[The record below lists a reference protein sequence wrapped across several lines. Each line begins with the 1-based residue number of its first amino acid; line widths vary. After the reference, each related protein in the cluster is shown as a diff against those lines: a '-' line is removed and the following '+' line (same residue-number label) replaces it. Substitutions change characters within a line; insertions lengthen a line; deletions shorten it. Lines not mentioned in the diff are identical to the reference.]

1 LAWVDHLFRRDT
13 ESAVARAVELAPG
26 NAEYHT
32 RLAALHQD
40 AGRDAA
46 AIESELRATV
56 QMNPR
61 MSGAWIELG
70 LRAETAG
77 EASQG
82 EAVNQRGVALGG
94 DRDLDAVLDYCD
106 GLMAAG
112 DADHA
117 IRAWNAVCW
126 RTLHSYHPLAPLTSP
141 GLTNSDFAS
150 TPIQR
155 GSDWRMPLSGVD
167 VERGGLPPPLGLTPD
182 GRQP

>member
-1 LAWVDHLFRRDT
+1 MPHGAGCRLLLVARLAWVDHLFRRDT

-82 EAVNQRGVALGG
+82 EA
-94 DRDLDAVLDYCD
+94 DLVRAAQ
-106 GLMAAG
+106 GMA
-112 DADHA
+112 
-117 IRAWNAVCW
+117 
-126 RTLHSYHPLAPLTSP
+126 P
-141 GLTNSDFAS
+141 
-150 TPIQR
+150 TPRSGRLPI
-155 GSDWRMPLSGVD
+155 SISGVMIATTSGRW
-167 VERGGLPPPLGLTPD
+167 RG
-182 GRQP
+182 RR